1 MTIKVGVAAVN
12 ILFLD
17 TSSQYV
23 GAFWANKKRVPLPG
37 TGDYNDAMR
46 ITQRVRKNMVV
57 SEIWWVVLG
66 GVGGLVSFLQRGS

>member
-12 ILFLD
+12 ILILD
-17 TSSQYV
+17 TASQYV
-23 GAFWANKKRVPLPG
+23 GAFWTNKKRVPLPG
-37 TGDYNDAMR
+37 TSDYNDAMR

-66 GVGGLVSFLQRGS
+66 GVGGLISFL